1 MAYITCVALYDYL
14 YYFIL
19 LYYKFFNLYFLV
31 FFFLARGKGLP
42 SIWKENHLNFEKM
55 GGFIFRGTT
64 HIIFMGRSTTGR
76 KERKK
81 NGGIQRGTG
90 ITY

>member
-1 MAYITCVALYDYL
+1 MIDPISNDVRMVRIYDL
-14 YYFIL
+14 KEL
-19 LYYKFFNLYFLV
+19 
-31 FFFLARGKGLP
+31 GLP